1 MDIASNINKFSQET
15 FRTQIKHLN
24 TLKNFLKSL
33 ILGVVWK
40 VSHFFFWQNKLDFS
54 ETLSQIGFNS
64 TIINV
69 LLEHYCYFT
78 PTSLGKCFGC
88 KKTGRR
94 GQKMST
100 ILIDSRV
107 VYFQHF
113 YLYKLKTKTEP
124 KKNIWGVPPRS
135 RVWLEEVS
143 LFLVTSDISPELISC
158 ANGLRF

>member
-1 MDIASNINKFSQET
+1 MWISRLILISFHRKPLGHRLN
-15 FRTQIKHLN
+15 IKHFEKLFEIPN
-24 TLKNFLKSL
+24 L

-40 VSHFFFWQNKLDFS
+40 VAHFFFWQNKLDFS

-69 LLEHYCYFT
+69 LLEHYRYFT

-100 ILIDSRV
+100 ILIDSHV

-113 YLYKLKTKTEP
+113 YLYKLKTKTERILP
-124 KKNIWGVPPRS
+124 CPLTLKLNS
-135 RVWLEEVS
+135 
-143 LFLVTSDISPELISC
+143 
-158 ANGLRF
+158 